1 MATQNQQTGQ
11 NQNLNQNQ
19 QNRSWQQDDELE
31 AGSDKSTVQPAGKE
45 APQQDARQIKQATS
59 QNEDFNTDESDELM
73 PDDMDLDE
81 KQDWSQQNTNTEK
94 NPRH

>member
-1 MATQNQQTGQ
+1 MATQNQQSGQ

-19 QNRSWQQDDELE
+19 QNRNWQQEDELE
-31 AGSDKSTVQPAGKE
+31 TGADKSTVQPAGKE

-59 QNEDFNTDESDELM
+59 QNEDFNTDELE
-73 PDDMDLDE
+73 PDDMDFDQKE
-81 KQDWSQQNTNTEK
+81 DRNQQNANIEK